1 MKHTFKFLSSFFI
14 FLLVQCSWVQERNF
28 FFWPTNSNLI
38 YNSTEIAYFQIHP
51 IKVDLFEE
59 LIAPGPFTHPSQLT
73 SEQWKDL
80 LGNLKYIK
88 KSSLGF
94 FTDHVFSDGE
104 LEVVARDLPLVI
116 KSLPEN
122 KILVLISKYDDIQS
136 VVSLE
141 ELTTALIWGE
151 KDRINVVF
159 GKIKRE
165 IIDKKVGL
173 DFSQWTDIRA
183 ITLDHVSDG
192 TEISDN
198 GTVQFQSV
206 RNVPNRKWVIFNSEQ
221 LDQYKF
227 KPRKR
232 NEIRK
237 LTDEND
243 RPGGLP

>member
-1 MKHTFKFLSSFFI
+1 MKHTFKFPFLFFI
-14 FLLVQCSWVQERNF
+14 FWFVQCSWVQERNI

-38 YNSTEIAYFQIHP
+38 YNSEEVAYFQIHP
-51 IKVDLFEE
+51 SKVDLFEE
-59 LIAPGPFTHPSQLT
+59 LITPGPFAHPSQLT

-104 LEVVARDLPLVI
+104 LEIIARDLPLVI

-141 ELTTALIWGE
+141 ESTSALIWGE
-151 KDRINVVF
+151 KDKINVVF

-165 IIDKKVGL
+165 IVEKKVGL
-173 DFSQWTDIRA
+173 EFSLWTDIKA
-183 ITLDHVSDG
+183 ITLAHVSDG

-206 RNVPNRKWVIFNSEQ
+206 RNIPNRKWVIFNPEQ

-243 RPGGLP
+243 RPGG

>member
-1 MKHTFKFLSSFFI
+1 MFLGSGKK
-14 FLLVQCSWVQERNF
+14 F

-38 YNSTEIAYFQIHP
+38 YRSAEVAYFQISP
-51 IKVDLFEE
+51 INVDLFEK
-59 LIAPGPFTHPSQLT
+59 LVPSKPFVHPFQLT
-73 SEQWKDL
+73 SEQWKAF
-80 LGNLKYIK
+80 LGNLKYVK
-88 KSSLGF
+88 KSSLGS

-104 LEVVARDLPLVI
+104 LEIVTRDLPLVI

-122 KILVLISKYDDIQS
+122 KVLVLISKYDDIQS

-151 KDRINVVF
+151 KDKINVVF

-165 IIDKKVGL
+165 IVDKNVGL
-173 DFSQWTDIRA
+173 DFSLWTNIKA
-183 ITLDHVSDG
+183 ISLDHVSDG
-192 TEISDN
+192 TEILDN
-198 GTVQFQSV
+198 GIVQFQMV
-206 RNVPNRKWVIFNSEQ
+206 RNIPNRKWVIFNPEQ

-243 RPGGLP
+243 RPGG

>member
-1 MKHTFKFLSSFFI
+1 MKLTFQFFSPFFI
-14 FLLVQCSWVQERNF
+14 LLFVQCSWVQERSI
-28 FFWPTNSNLI
+28 FFWTKNRNLL
-38 YNSTEIAYFQIHP
+38 YNSEEVAYFKISP
-51 IKVDLFEE
+51 SKVEQFDE
-59 LIAPGPFTHPSQLT
+59 LVAPGPFTHPNQLT

-80 LGNLKYIK
+80 LGNLKYVK

-104 LEVVARDLPLVI
+104 LEIIARDLPYVI

-122 KILVLISKYDDIQS
+122 KLLVMISKYDDIQS
-136 VVSLE
+136 VISTE
-141 ELTTALIWGE
+141 ELTTTLIWGE
-151 KDRINVVF
+151 KDKINVVF
-159 GKIKRE
+159 GKIKKE
-165 IIDKKVGL
+165 IVDKAVGL
-173 DFSQWTDIRA
+173 DFALWTDIKA
-183 ITLDHVSDG
+183 INLTHVSDG

-198 GTVQFQSV
+198 GTVQFQLV
-206 RNVPNRKWVIFNSEQ
+206 RNIPNRKWVIYNPEQ

-243 RPGGLP
+243 RPGG

>member
-1 MKHTFKFLSSFFI
+1 MKHTFKFPYLFFI
-14 FLLVQCSWVQERNF
+14 FLFVQCSWVQERNS

-38 YNSTEIAYFQIHP
+38 YRSAEVAYFHINP

-59 LIAPGPFTHPSQLT
+59 LVVSKPFLHPSQLT

-80 LGNLKYIK
+80 LGNLKYAK

-104 LEVVARDLPLVI
+104 LEVIARDLPLVI

-122 KILVLISKYDDIQS
+122 KILVLISKYDDVQS

-151 KDRINVVF
+151 KDKINVVF
-159 GKIKRE
+159 GKIKKE
-165 IIDKKVGL
+165 IVDKNEGM
-173 DFSQWTDIRA
+173 DFSLWTDIKP
-183 ITLDHVSDG
+183 ISLDHVSDG

-198 GTVQFQSV
+198 GTVQFQTV
-206 RNVPNRKWVIFNSEQ
+206 RNIPNRKWIIFNSEQ
-221 LDQYKF
+221 LDRYKF

-243 RPGGLP
+243 RPGG